1 MIFRYMNY
9 VARWLNKIQMQ
20 YEIHMKSFIQ
30 FLSHKIKIKH
40 ISYIYEICSKLFIHY
55 LMTKFRVLVTTQNS
69 DIYEIS
75 MKKFTQF
82 FDCFLVIEFYHTLFR
97 CIWNVFATFSN
108 YYWTSHNIYFWY
120 ILIMSQFLNS
130 FLMVT
135 ISLHIIPTSFI
146 HNFNK
151 WLA

>member
-1 MIFRYMNY
+1 MKYIWNHSYSFYHIKLRSNIFHIYMKY
-9 VARWLNKIQMQ
+9 VAN
-20 YEIHMKSFIQ
+20 Y
-30 FLSHKIKIKH
+30 
-40 ISYIYEICSKLFIHY
+40 SYIIWWQ
-55 LMTKFRVLVTTQNS
+55 KFRVLVTTQNS

>member
-1 MIFRYMNY
+1 
-9 VARWLNKIQMQ
+9 
-20 YEIHMKSFIQ
+20 MKYIWNRSCSFY
-30 FLSHKIKIKH
+30 HKIKIKH
-40 ISYIYEICSKLFIHY
+40 ISYYMKYVANYSYIIWWQ
-55 LMTKFRVLVTTQNS
+55 KFRVLVTTQNS